1 MAVAFDTINT
11 FSDTGTA
18 GPHVKSHTCSGSDR
32 LLVVCIQFYHTASV
46 VSALTYNGVA
56 LTKLGSFSDFNYNSE
71 IWYLVAPATGAN
83 DVSLT
88 FSGVTFGFAYSS
100 ISFTGVDQTTPMAG
114 YASNSGTSTTPTVD
128 VSSAADQV
136 VIDSLCITH
145 SGTLSVGASQTERSN
160 GIVTS
165 GVLKAGVSTE
175 TGASTTTMSWSNSTS
190 EGWVTSAAA
199 VLPSSGAPSGQP
211 SSKRGAGTPYMNSSF
226 SPRIW

>member
-1 MAVAFDTINT
+1 MAVAFDTIST

-18 GPHVKSHTCSGSDR
+18 GPHVNSHTCSGSDR
-32 LLVVCIQFYHTASV
+32 LLVVCIQFYHTVAT

-71 IWYLVAPATGAN
+71 IWYLVAPATGTH

-88 FSGVTFGFAYSS
+88 FSSVTFGFAYSS
-100 ISFTGVDQTTPMAG
+100 VSFTGVDQVTPMAG

-128 VSSAADQV
+128 VSSVADQV

-165 GVLKAGVSTE
+165 GTLRAGVSTE

-190 EGWVTSAAA
+190 QGWVTSAAA